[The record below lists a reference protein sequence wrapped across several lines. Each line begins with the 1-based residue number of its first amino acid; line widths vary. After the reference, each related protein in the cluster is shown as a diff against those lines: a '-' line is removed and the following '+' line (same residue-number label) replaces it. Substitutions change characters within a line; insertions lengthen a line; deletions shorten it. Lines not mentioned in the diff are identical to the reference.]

1 MCISSSATSKSFF
14 RYLLTVEHRSFDP
27 DTDLESVGDQLEQ
40 CSCLCDTIDE
50 AKSDNRSLNDERW
63 SN

>member
-14 RYLLTVEHRSFDP
+14 RYLLTVEHRSCDP
-27 DTDLESVGDQLEQ
+27 ETDLESAIDQLDQ
-40 CSCLCDTIDE
+40 CSCLQDTIDE
-50 AKSDNRSLNDERW
+50 AKSDYRSLNDEGW